1 MNIQTEHL
9 EDHTARFTVE
19 IENERLD
26 KSKQKAAR
34 AIAGRV
40 NIPGFRKGKAPYRI
54 LVQYVGEANILQD
67 AVDDL
72 SQEIYKETIEQSN
85 IEPYGPGSWDDF
97 KLDPAPTFI
106 YTVPL
111 QPTVTLGD
119 YRSVRRDYESPSV
132 DDAAVDDAMKRLQDQ
147 EALVEENNRP
157 VEIGNRV
164 TLDIHSEFADDAPE
178 VLTDEA
184 TPTDG
189 EALNVAPPKGTEF
202 VHEHDGVIT
211 LEAEEEPLLP
221 GFKQALVG
229 ATVGQEMEFELTVPD
244 GDEEYVDIIGRKIAF
259 HVTVKKIEVVTLPVM
274 NDDFAAKVTA
284 TEETPLTL
292 LELRMRMRQNL
303 QDALDR
309 RSKSTFAD
317 LVLEEMVD
325 KSTIAYPEAMIQEQI
340 DGMVKDLE
348 RRLQQQNIT
357 LEMYYKVTNRT
368 EEDIRGDYREP
379 AIEAVRRM
387 LVLREV
393 MVAEKIKVADEQIDK
408 RIDELLT
415 QFGEQAEL
423 FRGVFDTPNMRVS
436 ILNELLEQN
445 VFDRIV
451 AIAQGEEIP
460 IESEPEM
467 IVVEPSAE
475 AEISDVSSSESE
487 VSIENEESESA

>member
-9 EDHTARFTVE
+9 QDHTARFIVE
-19 IENERLD
+19 IDMDRLD

-72 SQEIYKETIEQSN
+72 SQEIYRETIEQSE

-97 KLDPAPTFI
+97 KLEPAPTFI

-119 YRSVRRDYESPSV
+119 YRSIRRDYEAPTVEDSDV
-132 DDAAVDDAMKRLQDQ
+132 DEGMKRLLDQ
-147 EALVEENNRP
+147 EALVEESTRP
-157 VEIGNRV
+157 VEMGNRV
-164 TLDIHSEFADDAPE
+164 TLDIHSEFSDDAPE
-178 VLTDEA
+178 VIVDE
-184 TPTDG
+184 T
-189 EALNVAPPKGTEF
+189 NVESTEQKDAPPPKGTEF

-211 LEAEEEPLLP
+211 LEEDDEPLLP
-221 GFKQALVG
+221 GFKQALIG
-229 ATVGQEMEFELTVPD
+229 ATAGQELEFELTVPE
-244 GDEEYVDIIGRKIAF
+244 GEENYADIVGRKITF
-259 HVTVKKIEVVTLPVM
+259 HVTMKKIEAVTLPVV

-292 LELRMRMRQNL
+292 LELRMRMRENL
-303 QDALDR
+303 QDALER
-309 RSKSTFAD
+309 RSKAAYAD

-325 KSTIAYPEAMIQEQI
+325 QATIAYPEAMIQEQM
-340 DGMVKDLE
+340 DGMIKDLE
-348 RRLQQQNIT
+348 RRLQQQNISLDT
-357 LEMYYKVTNRT
+357 YYKVTNRT
-368 EEDIRGDYREP
+368 EEDIRGDYRQP

-393 MVAEKIKVADEQIDK
+393 MVAEKIKVADEQINQ
-408 RIDELLT
+408 RIDVLLS
-415 QFGEQAEL
+415 QFGEQAEV

-451 AIAQGEEIP
+451 AIARGEEIP
-460 IESEPEM
+460 VEAESEVIM
-467 IVVEPSAE
+467 VEPVAAAE
-475 AEISDVSSSESE
+475 TPDVSSAESE
-487 VSIENEESESA
+487 VSTESESESI